1 MTKHLIRLHNEC
13 LCCDVPF
20 FAHKIVQFVSSNNPS
35 YLIIIK
41 IAIYFLIILCIIF
54 ELTLITQLLKLYYKP
69 IKSSNFMKETVVF
82 LLVS

>member
-1 MTKHLIRLHNEC
+1 MSAYVVMCHFLHT
-13 LCCDVPF
+13 
-20 FAHKIVQFVSSNNPS
+20 IVQFVSRNNPS

-69 IKSSNFMKETVVF
+69 IKSSNFMKETSF
-82 LLVS
+82 FACKLNILSNSL